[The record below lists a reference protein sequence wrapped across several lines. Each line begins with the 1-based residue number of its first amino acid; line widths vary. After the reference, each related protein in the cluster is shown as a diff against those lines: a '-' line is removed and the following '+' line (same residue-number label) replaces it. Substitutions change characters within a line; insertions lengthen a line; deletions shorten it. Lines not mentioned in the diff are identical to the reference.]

1 MVFWAPHDLK
11 SGKMPLLNNILM
23 NLNESIELGNKNLHA
38 EAEEKFL
45 GVIIHKDLNFEAIG
59 SRL

>member
-1 MVFWAPHDLK
+1 
-11 SGKMPLLNNILM
+11 M

-45 GVIIHKDLNFEAIG
+45 GVIIYKDLNFEAIG